1 MFSFPFL
8 SDSPSSFILC
18 DVLTI
23 LSKIASAIVCSP
35 ISSYHADTGIWDD
48 IIVEAWF
55 LHSRQLPNE
64 LNINC

>member
-18 DVLTI
+18 DEFTI

-48 IIVEAWF
+48 IIVEA
-55 LHSRQLPNE
+55 
-64 LNINC
+64 

>member
-18 DVLTI
+18 DVFTI

-48 IIVEAWF
+48 IIVEAW
-55 LHSRQLPNE
+55 LCRSSITSN
-64 LNINC
+64 NISLD